1 MTLLQIYQP
10 QLLQV
15 PVIASPFRWTKGS
28 LTATPASPCGKA
40 SVSRRECLRKPDRLH
55 VGRLPHVY
63 IDRLPQLQLFR
74 NGPVDQAA
82 LLSSDSA
89 CPRQGPL
96 APRAL
101 PRFLATMG
109 LSDSRRGRLP
119 VIYSRPT
126 LRPGPSPRR
135 VSQVPRCDCP
145 SAPSPSTPGCPAVAH
160 ARYFAAGSRL
170 HHIGLAGHIQKH
182 NEAEPGS
189 LALGLTRSQ
198 SGRIT
203 SFAPH
208 LSVETG
214 PLPVVG
220 YPDTGGRCY
229 VMNKQLSR
237 LTPFSQQVAP
247 GFAWRSQ
254 RCKSWR
260 ASEPRRQG

>member
-1 MTLLQIYQP
+1 
-10 QLLQV
+10 
-15 PVIASPFRWTKGS
+15 
-28 LTATPASPCGKA
+28 
-40 SVSRRECLRKPDRLH
+40 
-55 VGRLPHVY
+55 
-63 IDRLPQLQLFR
+63 
-74 NGPVDQAA
+74 
-82 LLSSDSA
+82 
-89 CPRQGPL
+89 
-96 APRAL
+96 
-101 PRFLATMG
+101 MG

-119 VIYSRPT
+119 IIDSRPT

-170 HHIGLAGHIQKH
+170 HHNRQAGHIQKH

-198 SGRIT
+198 SGRFT

-214 PLPVVG
+214 PLPLIG

-247 GFAWRSQ
+247 DFAWRSH
-254 RCKSWR
+254 RCIKKFEKYR
-260 ASEPRRQG
+260 YHLK